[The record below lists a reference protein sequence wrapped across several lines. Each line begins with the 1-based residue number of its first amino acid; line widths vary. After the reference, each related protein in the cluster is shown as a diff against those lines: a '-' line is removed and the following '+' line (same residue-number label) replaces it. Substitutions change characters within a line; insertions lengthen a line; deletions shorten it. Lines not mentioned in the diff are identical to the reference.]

1 MQNKR
6 NIWVDYAKGIGI
18 ILVVYGHVARGVFNA
33 KIPMDTDV
41 YRAIDSAIYTFHM
54 PLFFFLSGLFFYESF
69 SNKKW
74 ITFISGK
81 IDTILYPYILWSI
94 IQGSI
99 EVILGNFTNGHV
111 TFNEVFS
118 LLWAPRAQFW
128 FLYSLFQIFLISSLI
143 YIKGNRAIL
152 IIISILASF
161 AYLLH
166 FEFFGINFLKSLLPH
181 FCFFSFGVFYNSI
194 SSTIYKHKF
203 KVVWPLLLAFIA
215 GQLWFH
221 LYANLDY
228 TSLGWLQFLLALTS
242 ILFICIFCQII
253 EKYHIPPLLALGS
266 FSMTIYL
273 AHVIAA
279 SATRIVLKNIFHI
292 NNASI
297 HLTLGLFIGLVGPII
312 FQKICNAIGLSF
324 LFNIPQKLSLANTC
338 KQFNM
343 FKQKRNS

>member
-33 KIPMDTDV
+33 KVPMNTDV
-41 YRAIDSAIYTFHM
+41 YRVVDSAIYTFHM

-74 ITFISGK
+74 IHFISGK
-81 IDTILYPYILWSI
+81 IDTIIYPYILWSI

-99 EVILGNFTNGHV
+99 EVILGKFTNGHV

-143 YIKGNRAIL
+143 YTKGNKAIF
-152 IIISILASF
+152 ITISILASF

-181 FCFFSFGVFYNSI
+181 FCFFSLGVFYNSI

-203 KVVWPLLLAFIA
+203 KVIGPLLLAFIA

-221 LYANLDY
+221 FYANLDY

-242 ILFICIFCQII
+242 IVFICIFCQII
-253 EKYHIPPLLALGS
+253 EKYHIPALLVLGA

-279 SATRIVLKNIFHI
+279 SATRIFLKSILHI
-292 NNASI
+292 NDASI
-297 HLTLGLFIGLVGPII
+297 HLALGLLIGLVGPIF
-312 FQKICNAIGLSF
+312 FQKASNEIGLKF
-324 LFNIPQKLSLANTC
+324 LFTIPQKLSLANKC
-338 KQFNM
+338 KQLNRVQ
-343 FKQKRNS
+343 QKYNS